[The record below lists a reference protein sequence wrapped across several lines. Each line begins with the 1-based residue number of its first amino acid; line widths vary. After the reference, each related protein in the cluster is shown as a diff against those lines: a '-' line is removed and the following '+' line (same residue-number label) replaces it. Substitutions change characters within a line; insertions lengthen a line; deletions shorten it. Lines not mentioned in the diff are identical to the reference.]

1 MSTLSK
7 TDKEIL
13 EGPKAIGF
21 DYQFYYFVFQA
32 LQLKEDESIGY
43 EVLDDV
49 HIEKADG
56 TTILFQLKHSSQ
68 RKQDGTIINLTDL
81 DNDLWHTLY
90 NWTRKIIT
98 IKDFLDRH
106 SFVLVSNKNENA
118 NGNKF
123 IDLLD
128 DFKKN
133 GNLREARD
141 AIELI
146 LKSTNSE
153 NIKREIYSVL
163 NLSDKLLEDFLRKI
177 QIDLNVDDIIAKSKK
192 CLIDYHIP
200 KKNVDKFY
208 KHLFSELKNN
218 SFVQIKATEKFILTK
233 TQFSIIYNQIHSSC
247 ISKGKLP
254 KRDFGKIEPPANLE
268 ELNFAKQLID
278 IKMVNIAFLKQKTK
292 LIQYCVEMLHTD
304 KYIKFWLKDSAI
316 TYADLQDYKNE
327 CVRHYN
333 NIFDKRYRDIDLK
346 CNSGTNINELDE
358 EINKT
363 GVQIV
368 YEVRE
373 LNVNMSNYDSQ
384 LGIEFNNG
392 FFWLLSNKLEIGWHY
407 DWQNRYKE

>member
-1 MSTLSK
+1 MSTFSQAN
-7 TDKEIL
+7 KEIL
-13 EGPKAIGF
+13 EGQKAIGF
-21 DYQFYYFVFQA
+21 DYQFDYFVFRA

-49 HIEKADG
+49 HLEKADG

-68 RKQDGTIINLTDL
+68 RKQDGTIKNLTDL

-90 NWTRKIIT
+90 NWANKINT

-106 SFVLVSNKNENA
+106 SFVLVSNKNENS
-118 NGNKF
+118 NGNQF
-123 IDLLD
+123 IDLLY

-141 AIELI
+141 EIELI

-163 NLSDKLLEDFLRKI
+163 NLSDKSLGDFLRKI
-177 QIDLNVDDIIAKSKK
+177 QIDLNVDDIIVKSKK
-192 CLIDYHIP
+192 CLIDYHIQE
-200 KKNVDKFY
+200 KDVDKFY
-208 KHLFSELKNN
+208 KHLFSQLKRN
-218 SFVQIKATEKFILTK
+218 SFEQIKATGKFILTK
-233 TQFSIIYNQIHSSC
+233 TQFSIIYNQIHSST
-247 ISKGKLP
+247 ISKIKLP

-278 IKMVNIAFLKQKTK
+278 IKMVSIASLKQKTK

-304 KYIKFWLKDSAI
+304 KYITFWLTDSAI
-316 TYADLQDYKNE
+316 TYADIQDYKDE
-327 CVRHYN
+327 CVRLYN
-333 NIFDKRYRDIDLK
+333 NIFDRRYRNIDLK
-346 CNSGTNINELDE
+346 CNSGTNINELEE
-358 EINKT
+358 EINET

-368 YEVRE
+368 YDVRE

-407 DWQNRYKE
+407 DWQNRYK